1 MKRTAILLAALA
13 LWCGAAAQQTQ
24 PPRFQGAD
32 AKRFMAR
39 LMGETEKLAI
49 EKQIP
54 ASELSPQV
62 VVAFTVDTAG
72 RVDGWRFLDNTCQ
85 GRDKCDAEPA
95 TERTK
100 QLVTEALGRLEAWTP
115 ARKDGLSVSYTWR
128 LTMRLPVEKIAKRQE
143 ADPLLFMGGDPDETF
158 HEWARVRRRYDARF
172 PSRRGRAGACAF
184 LHRTGREG
192 HDRRGALV
200 ARRKTRQGGYP
211 RHPGQQRPLGAPP
224 RARCAAADG
233 LRIPDQFHLTR
244 AAPDCVPRKIEK
256 GVRATCT
263 YTLFDAWPSRTRCR
277 YAPFRTALRCRRQP
291 A

>member
-13 LWCGAAAQQTQ
+13 LWCGAAAQQTL
-24 PPRFQGAD
+24 PRFQGAD

-39 LMGETEKLAI
+39 LMGEAEKLAI

-158 HEWARVRRRYDARF
+158 HEWARVRLRYDERF
-172 PSRRGRAGACAF
+172 AATSN
-184 LHRTGREG
+184 RTGRS
-192 HDRRGALV
+192 RS
-200 ARRKTRQGGYP
+200 
-211 RHPGQQRPLGAPP
+211 
-224 RARCAAADG
+224 ARCSRRPTKNSPGRLSASSGPAKATGCPAACAVCRSGRPTNTGSISPDPCGAG
-233 LRIPDQFHLTR
+233 LR
-244 AAPDCVPRKIEK
+244 AA
-256 GVRATCT
+256 
-263 YTLFDAWPSRTRCR
+263 
-277 YAPFRTALRCRRQP
+277 
-291 A
+291 

>member
-39 LMGETEKLAI
+39 LMGEAEKLAI

-100 QLVTEALGRLEAWTP
+100 QLVTEALGHLEAWTP
-115 ARKDGLSVSYTWR
+115 ARKDGLPVSYTWR

-158 HEWARVRRRYDARF
+158 HAWARVRLRYDERFAARGVAGLVHVRF
-172 PSRRGRAGACAF
+172 YIEPDGKVTIGEVLSSPDENSPGRLSASSGPAKAIGCPAACAAC
-184 LHRTGREG
+184 RSGRPTNTGSTSPDPCG
-192 HDRRGALV
+192 
-200 ARRKTRQGGYP
+200 T
-211 RHPGQQRPLGAPP
+211 
-224 RARCAAADG
+224 G
-233 LRIPDQFHLTR
+233 LR
-244 AAPDCVPRKIEK
+244 AA
-256 GVRATCT
+256 
-263 YTLFDAWPSRTRCR
+263 
-277 YAPFRTALRCRRQP
+277 
-291 A
+291 

>member
-39 LMGETEKLAI
+39 LMGEAEKLAI

-100 QLVTEALGRLEAWTP
+100 QLVTEALGHLEAWTP

-158 HEWARVRRRYDARF
+158 HEWARVRLRYDERFAARGVAGLVHVRF
-172 PSRRGRAGACAF
+172 YIEPDGKVTIGEVLSSPDEKLAREVIRVIRASK
-184 LHRTGREG
+184 G
-192 HDRRGALV
+192 HW
-200 ARRKTRQGGYP
+200 
-211 RHPGQQRPLGAPP
+211 
-224 RARCAAADG
+224 
-233 LRIPDQFHLTR
+233 
-244 AAPDCVPRKIEK
+244 VPRRVR
-256 GVRATCT
+256 GV
-263 YTLFDAWPSRTRCR
+263 PQ
-277 YAPFRTALRCRRQP
+277 RTAYEYRINFT
-291 A
+291 

>member
-13 LWCGAAAQQTQ
+13 LWCGAAAQQTL

-39 LMGETEKLAI
+39 LMGEAEKLAI
-49 EKQIP
+49 EKEIP

-115 ARKDGLSVSYTWR
+115 ARKDGLPVSYTWR

-143 ADPLLFMGGDPDETF
+143 ADRCCSWAATPTRPSMRGRGCGCVTTSGSAARGVAGQVHVRFYIEPDGKVTIGEVLSSPDEKLSREVIRVIKASKG
-158 HEWARVRRRYDARF
+158 HWVPGRVR
-172 PSRRGRAGACAF
+172 G
-184 LHRTGREG
+184 
-192 HDRRGALV
+192 
-200 ARRKTRQGGYP
+200 
-211 RHPGQQRPLGAPP
+211 
-224 RARCAAADG
+224 
-233 LRIPDQFHLTR
+233 
-244 AAPDCVPRKIEK
+244 VPQ
-256 GVRATCT
+256 
-263 YTLFDAWPSRTRCR
+263 
-277 YAPFRTALRCRRQP
+277 RTAYEYRINFT
-291 A
+291 

>member
-39 LMGETEKLAI
+39 LMGEAEKLAI

-95 TERTK
+95 LYC
-100 QLVTEALGRLEAWTP
+100 LVQVPQFRLFP
-115 ARKDGLSVSYTWR
+115 IDPSSV
-128 LTMRLPVEKIAKRQE
+128 
-143 ADPLLFMGGDPDETF
+143 
-158 HEWARVRRRYDARF
+158 
-172 PSRRGRAGACAF
+172 
-184 LHRTGREG
+184 LHDYNR
-192 HDRRGALV
+192 
-200 ARRKTRQGGYP
+200 
-211 RHPGQQRPLGAPP
+211 
-224 RARCAAADG
+224 
-233 LRIPDQFHLTR
+233 
-244 AAPDCVPRKIEK
+244 
-256 GVRATCT
+256 
-263 YTLFDAWPSRTRCR
+263 
-277 YAPFRTALRCRRQP
+277 
-291 A
+291 

>member
-158 HEWARVRRRYDARF
+158 HEWARVRLRYDERFSSRGVAGLVDNMPTGRSRSARC
-172 PSRRGRAGACAF
+172 SRRPTRNSPGRSSASSRPAKVTGCPAACAAC
-184 LHRTGREG
+184 RSGRPTSTGSISP
-192 HDRRGALV
+192 DPCGA
-200 ARRKTRQGGYP
+200 
-211 RHPGQQRPLGAPP
+211 
-224 RARCAAADG
+224 G
-233 LRIPDQFHLTR
+233 LR
-244 AAPDCVPRKIEK
+244 AA
-256 GVRATCT
+256 
-263 YTLFDAWPSRTRCR
+263 
-277 YAPFRTALRCRRQP
+277 
-291 A
+291 

>member
-128 LTMRLPVEKIAKRQE
+128 LTM
-143 ADPLLFMGGDPDETF
+143 GGDPDETF
-158 HEWARVRRRYDARF
+158 HEWARVRLRYDERF
-172 PSRRGRAGACAF
+172 SSRGVAGLVHVRF
-184 LHRTGREG
+184 YIEPDGKVTIGEVLSSPDEKLSREVIRVIKASKG
-192 HDRRGALV
+192 HW
-200 ARRKTRQGGYP
+200 
-211 RHPGQQRPLGAPP
+211 
-224 RARCAAADG
+224 
-233 LRIPDQFHLTR
+233 
-244 AAPDCVPRKIEK
+244 VPRRVR
-256 GVRATCT
+256 GV
-263 YTLFDAWPSRTRCR
+263 PQ
-277 YAPFRTALRCRRQP
+277 RTAYEYRINFT
-291 A
+291 

>member
-72 RVDGWRFLDNTCQ
+72 RMDGWRFLDNTCQ

-158 HEWARVRRRYDARF
+158 HEWARVRLRYDERF
-172 PSRRGRAGACAF
+172 SSRGVAGLVHVRF
-184 LHRTGREG
+184 YIEPDGKVTIGEVLSSPDEKLSREVIRVIKASKG
-192 HDRRGALV
+192 HW
-200 ARRKTRQGGYP
+200 
-211 RHPGQQRPLGAPP
+211 
-224 RARCAAADG
+224 
-233 LRIPDQFHLTR
+233 
-244 AAPDCVPRKIEK
+244 VPRRVR
-256 GVRATCT
+256 GV
-263 YTLFDAWPSRTRCR
+263 PQ
-277 YAPFRTALRCRRQP
+277 RTAYEYRINFT
-291 A
+291 

>member
-158 HEWARVRRRYDARF
+158 HEWARVRLRYDERF
-172 PSRRGRAGACAF
+172 SSRGVAGLVHVRFYIEPDGKGTIGEGVWNGASRSGSGGASRRPTRNSPGRSSASSRPAKVTGCPAACAAC
-184 LHRTGREG
+184 RSGRPTSTGSISP
-192 HDRRGALV
+192 DPCGA
-200 ARRKTRQGGYP
+200 
-211 RHPGQQRPLGAPP
+211 
-224 RARCAAADG
+224 G
-233 LRIPDQFHLTR
+233 LR
-244 AAPDCVPRKIEK
+244 AA
-256 GVRATCT
+256 
-263 YTLFDAWPSRTRCR
+263 
-277 YAPFRTALRCRRQP
+277 
-291 A
+291 

>member
-115 ARKDGLSVSYTWR
+115 A
-128 LTMRLPVEKIAKRQE
+128 
-143 ADPLLFMGGDPDETF
+143 
-158 HEWARVRRRYDARF
+158 
-172 PSRRGRAGACAF
+172 GRTVC
-184 LHRTGREG
+184 
-192 HDRRGALV
+192 
-200 ARRKTRQGGYP
+200 P
-211 RHPGQQRPLGAPP
+211 
-224 RARCAAADG
+224 
-233 LRIPDQFHLTR
+233 
-244 AAPDCVPRKIEK
+244 
-256 GVRATCT
+256 
-263 YTLFDAWPSRTRCR
+263 
-277 YAPFRTALRCRRQP
+277 
-291 A
+291 

>member
-158 HEWARVRRRYDARF
+158 HEWARVRLRYDERF
-172 PSRRGRAGACAF
+172 SSRGVAG
-184 LHRTGREG
+184 
-192 HDRRGALV
+192 LV
-200 ARRKTRQGGYP
+200 
-211 RHPGQQRPLGAPP
+211 HVLS
-224 RARCAAADG
+224 
-233 LRIPDQFHLTR
+233 LIH
-244 AAPDCVPRKIEK
+244 I
-256 GVRATCT
+256 
-263 YTLFDAWPSRTRCR
+263 
-277 YAPFRTALRCRRQP
+277 
-291 A
+291 

>member
-54 ASELSPQV
+54 ASELSQ
-62 VVAFTVDTAG
+62 
-72 RVDGWRFLDNTCQ
+72 
-85 GRDKCDAEPA
+85 
-95 TERTK
+95 

-158 HEWARVRRRYDARF
+158 HEWARVRLRYDERFSSRGVAGLVHVRFYIEPDGKVTIGEVLSSPDEKLAREVI
-172 PSRRGRAGACAF
+172 RVIRASK
-184 LHRTGREG
+184 G
-192 HDRRGALV
+192 HW
-200 ARRKTRQGGYP
+200 
-211 RHPGQQRPLGAPP
+211 
-224 RARCAAADG
+224 
-233 LRIPDQFHLTR
+233 
-244 AAPDCVPRKIEK
+244 VPRRVR
-256 GVRATCT
+256 GV
-263 YTLFDAWPSRTRCR
+263 PQ
-277 YAPFRTALRCRRQP
+277 RTAYEYRINFT
-291 A
+291 

>member
-128 LTMRLPVEKIAKRQE
+128 LTMRLPVEKIAKKQD
-143 ADPLLFMGGDPDETF
+143 ADPLLFMGENPDENF
-158 HEWARVRRRYDARF
+158 HAWAKMRIRYDGRF
-172 PSRRGRAGACAF
+172 
-184 LHRTGREG
+184 T
-192 HDRRGALV
+192 
-200 ARRKTRQGGYP
+200 
-211 RHPGQQRPLGAPP
+211 
-224 RARCAAADG
+224 
-233 LRIPDQFHLTR
+233 
-244 AAPDCVPRKIEK
+244 EK
-256 GVRATCT
+256 GVEGVVHVRFYIEPDGRIAIGEVVQSPDERLTKEVLRVIRSSKGKWT
-263 YTLFDAWPSRTRCR
+263 PRKVRGV
-277 YAPFRTALRCRRQP
+277 PQRTAYEYRVNYHNN
-291 A
+291 